1 VAQSLSNSFSI
12 KQICSQLKI
21 SKSAYYSYIKK
32 ETYQPSRR
40 KRLLLEEV
48 KDIFETHKSRY
59 GSRRIKEVLKDK
71 GYKVG
76 LCQVKSLMR
85 AQNLLAI
92 QPKSF
97 VPKTTQSNPSL
108 RRSPNL
114 LLKKEHL
121 PTHPNEV
128 IVGDIT
134 YLPSEKNGRNE
145 WLYLATW
152 MDLYSRK
159 IVGWQVDQHMEASLI
174 IAPMKRLIRDRVPKK
189 GLIIHSD
196 GGGQYGSSDF
206 RNLLDL
212 YHFDQSMT
220 RNENHYDN
228 AFAESLFSRFK
239 AELLNGGKFY
249 GLEDAQLKIFEYIEG
264 YYNTIRKHSS
274 IGYLSPNQFESKYW
288 SQTDPSLVTRL

>member
-1 VAQSLSNSFSI
+1 MAQTLSNSFSI

-21 SKSAYYSYIKK
+21 SKSAYYSYQKGK
-32 ETYQPSRR
+32 TYQPSAR
-40 KRLLLEEV
+40 KRLLLEAV
-48 KDIFETHKSRY
+48 KNIFDTHKSRY

-76 LCQVKSLMR
+76 LYQVKSLMR

-114 LLKKEHL
+114 LLEKEDL
-121 PTHPNEV
+121 PTQPNEV

-134 YLPSEKNGRNE
+134 YLPSIKNGTNE

-174 IAPMKRLIRDRVPKK
+174 IAPMKRLIRDRMPEE

-196 GGGQYGSSDF
+196 GGGQYGSTDF
-206 RNLLDL
+206 RELLDL

-274 IGYLSPNQFESKYW
+274 IGYLSPNQFELKYW
-288 SQTDPSLVTRL
+288 SEMDLSLGTKL

>member
-1 VAQSLSNSFSI
+1 VAQTLSNSFSI

-21 SKSAYYSYIKK
+21 SKSAYYSYQKGK
-32 ETYQPSRR
+32 TYQPSAR
-40 KRLLLEEV
+40 KRLLLEAV
-48 KDIFETHKSRY
+48 KNIFDTHKSRY

-76 LCQVKSLMR
+76 LYQVKSLMR

-114 LLKKEHL
+114 LLEKEDL
-121 PTHPNEV
+121 PTQPNEV

-134 YLPSEKNGRNE
+134 YLPSIKNGTNE

-174 IAPMKRLIRDRVPKK
+174 IAPMKRLIRDRMPEE

-196 GGGQYGSSDF
+196 GGGQYGSTDF
-206 RNLLDL
+206 RELLDL

-274 IGYLSPNQFESKYW
+274 IGYLSPNQFELKYW
-288 SQTDPSLVTRL
+288 SEMDLSLGTKL